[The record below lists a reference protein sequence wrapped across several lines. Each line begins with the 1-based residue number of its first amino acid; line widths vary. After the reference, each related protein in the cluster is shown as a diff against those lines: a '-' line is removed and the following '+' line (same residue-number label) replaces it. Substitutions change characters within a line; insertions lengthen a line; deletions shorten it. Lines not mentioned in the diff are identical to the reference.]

1 LTLTGVA
8 PGTSAAVTI
17 TPAAG
22 ALSLTGT
29 QVSRLSGFNLTPQ
42 PAALTIGGASSTT
55 ETVVGIAAGALAFA
69 SDPPL
74 VAGLITF
81 VTPLTGDMSVKGAQ
95 PVAYIN
101 VGFGEGVLSLVGM
114 TPRVLVSAQIRQKKT
129 KLKIRGFSVP
139 TTSTPTPPTGAA
151 VQAPTKL
158 RIR

>member
-1 LTLTGVA
+1 MQVDLVIERVSSNKLNADKLKQQMQDIAT
-8 PGTSAAVTI
+8 AADKRQQSQ
-17 TPAAG
+17 G
-22 ALSLTGT
+22 
-29 QVSRLSGFNLTPQ
+29 
-42 PAALTIGGASSTT
+42 
-55 ETVVGIAAGALAFA
+55 
-69 SDPPL
+69 
-74 VAGLITF
+74 
-81 VTPLTGDMSVKGAQ
+81 VKGAQ